1 MRFDKYVYGAAG
13 VAQPR
18 KDNSSCAAVVVYSTV
33 HLEWITVPCDRKFDQ
48 SLILCESRKLYDS
61 RFQNSGIKQ
70 GIREITHIRLSKNRL
85 ECPYGW
91 VQIESVCYRMIDV
104 IAPTGISVCLD
115 LQSICYT
122 MGARLSIIH
131 YPARD
136 NSPALLLYIQLW
148 LNDPRKDSFYVAED
162 KTGRC
167 MTKSFLEPEP
177 PVMLLSDIESSQ
189 ASYMLCE
196 RDLCIADTSCLE
208 NQYSCADG
216 TCILIHHHCDDT
228 PDCPDSSDETYCDN
242 VCVFREGKTSQG
254 QTQRFPKTHGK
265 KCFANCFPDVCDC
278 SDLYFHCQQTG
289 RCLPASKLCDG
300 ISDCQYAEDEIF
312 CRRLSKIA
320 PAAIHTPQET
330 PAWHCQSNYTR
341 CSKEDFLESRSCFPR
356 HKVCLFERQHDNHAL
371 KYCHNGEHL
380 QFCTEHQCLSDYEC
394 AQSYCIPYHYVCN
407 GRADCPHGEDE
418 QNCTESCPG
427 LLRCREDNVCVHPY
441 YVGDDILDCSLS
453 QDDEILQHRGG
464 CPQEKECSC
473 LGGAVSCPS
482 SNFYT
487 IPNETSRFK
496 VILLFNNKIH
506 NLSVSSGSFRHL
518 LILDLSK
525 NKVVSVALL
534 QLGNFQ
540 LLVNL
545 NLDHNAIVTLGRN
558 DFPLMQNLASLSLKN
573 NSIKTIGPGAF
584 NGLLVLEMLDLSEN
598 QIQVIAS
605 SAFHD
610 ILGSLQ
616 HFDYRNNTVTENLIA
631 SLKRFSNLCAIYTDF
646 ARLCPYL
653 PDYIQCNFRLKNYIS
668 CCKLI
673 NNKVVGT
680 LLWILAI
687 IGVCL
692 NVASV
697 IFLLQSGQP
706 MTTQLLCTLSH
717 VSNFML
723 CSYYASMGILNI
735 YYQDMFLFHRE
746 EVSRGVFCQALASL
760 AFMGDGMS
768 QFAGVL
774 NCIQR
779 MCIIVWP
786 LKDPRSQLKWYTTL
800 AIIFLLL
807 LILSLVV
814 RMFMGVTSAVID
826 IPCFL
831 VPVTTTAPRDIYM
844 LVIYL
849 LNHCMAC
856 MITLVAIGLAMRKL
870 RDSGIPQSSRARKS
884 KVKESAYRRSSLIIM
899 MAVCNFVSVC
909 VIQTVVLY
917 RNLAIDNTTMVT
929 VGLVLLVR
937 SLIMPVLFTLSTQNF
952 IKWALFCYKCNEIQ
966 HKR

>member
-1 MRFDKYVYGAAG
+1 MSFDKYVYRAAE
-13 VAQPR
+13 VAHPR
-18 KDNSSCAAVVVYSTV
+18 KDNSSCVAGVVYSTV
-33 HLEWITVPCDRKFDQ
+33 HLEWITVPCDREFEQ
-48 SLILCESRKLYDS
+48 SLILCEHKELYDS
-61 RFQNSGIKQ
+61 RFQKIGTEEGIQ
-70 GIREITHIRLSKNRL
+70 EIASIRLSKNRL
-85 ECPYGW
+85 ECLYGW

-104 IAPTGISVCLD
+104 SAPTGTSICLD
-115 LQSICYT
+115 LRSICHT
-122 MGARLSIIH
+122 MGARLSIMQ
-131 YPARD
+131 YPEHEK
-136 NSPALLLYIQLW
+136 SQALLLYIKLW
-148 LNDPRKDSFYVAED
+148 LDDPRKDSFYVVED
-162 KTGRC
+162 KTRRC

-177 PVMLLSDIESSQ
+177 PMMTLSDMESAQ

-196 RDLCIADTSCLE
+196 RGLSIADTSCLE

-216 TCILIHHHCDDT
+216 TCILIHHHCDGT
-228 PDCPDSSDETYCDN
+228 PDCPDSSDETFCEN
-242 VCVFREGKTSQG
+242 VCVFREGRTSQG
-254 QTQRFPKTHGK
+254 QTQQFPETPGRE
-265 KCFANCFPDVCDC
+265 CFENCFPDVCDC

-300 ISDCQYAEDEIF
+300 IYDCKHEEDETF
-312 CRRLSKIA
+312 CKRSYTIA
-320 PAAIHTPQET
+320 TAAMYTPKAT
-330 PAWHCQSNYTR
+330 PGWYCQSNYTR

-356 HKVCLFERQHDNHAL
+356 HKVCLFERQHDSHAL
-371 KYCHNGEHL
+371 KYCQNGEHL
-380 QFCTEHQCLSDYEC
+380 QFCTEHQCLSDFKC

-427 LLRCREDNVCVHPY
+427 LLRCKKDNVCVHPY
-441 YVGDDILDCSLS
+441 YVGDDVVDCSLS
-453 QDDEILQHRGG
+453 QDDEILQHSGG
-464 CPQEKECSC
+464 CLQVKECSC

-482 SNFYT
+482 SHFHAL
-487 IPNETSRFK
+487 PKEACKFK
-496 VILLFNNKIH
+496 VILLFNNTIH

-540 LLVNL
+540 LLVNV

-558 DFPLMQNLASLSLKN
+558 DFPLMQNLAFLSLKN
-573 NSIKTIGPGAF
+573 NSITTIGPGSF
-584 NGLLVLEMLDLSEN
+584 NGLLALEILDLSEN
-598 QIQVIAS
+598 PLQVIAP

-616 HFDYRNNTVTENLIA
+616 HFYYRNNTVTENLIA
-631 SLKRFSNLCAIYTDF
+631 SLRRFSNLCVIYIDL

-653 PDYIQCNFRLKNYIS
+653 PGYIQCNFTLRNYIS

-680 LLWILAI
+680 LLWILAVV
-687 IGVCL
+687 GVGL
-692 NVASV
+692 NAASV
-697 IFLLQSGQP
+697 IFLLQSGHP
-706 MTTQLLCTLSH
+706 ITTQLLCILSH
-717 VSNFML
+717 VSDFML
-723 CSYYASMGILNI
+723 CFYYVSLGILNI
-735 YYQDMFLFHRE
+735 YYRDMFLFHHE
-746 EVSRGVFCQALASL
+746 EVSRGLFCQTLASL
-760 AFMGDGMS
+760 AFMADGMS

-786 LKDPRSQLKWYTTL
+786 LNDPRSQLKWYTIL

-814 RMFMGVTSAVID
+814 RKFMGVTNAVID

-849 LNHCMAC
+849 LNHCVPC
-856 MITLVAIGLAMRKL
+856 IISLVAIGLAMRKL
-870 RDSGIPQSSRARKS
+870 GDSGILQSSRAGKS
-884 KVKESAYRRSSLIIM
+884 KVKESAYRRSSII
-899 MAVCNFVSVC
+899 VILTVWSFLSVC
-909 VIQTVVLY
+909 VIQTFLLY
-917 RNLAIDNTTMVT
+917 RNIAIDSTTMVT
-929 VGLVLLVR
+929 VGLVLLAR
-937 SLIMPVLFTLSTQNF
+937 SLIIPVLFTLSTQNF
-952 IKWALFCYKCNEIQ
+952 IKWVLFSFKLNKIND
-966 HKR
+966 RR